1 MFLTDDAM
9 LILMIT
15 QGYLSNITLDSIT
28 SGGKKKGLAVL
39 PPSLVFALQKPE
51 ASPH

>member
-1 MFLTDDAM
+1 MFLNDDVM

-28 SGGKKKGLAVL
+28 SGGKKGLAVL